1 MNVDVQLFSC
11 AKVSV
16 INAVPL
22 ILLSSLS
29 HKERAGDDISC
40 HPFPHMDHMRVHQQ
54 EALRWDL
61 GGGWERRRII
71 LW

>member
-54 EALRWDL
+54 EALR
-61 GGGWERRRII
+61 
-71 LW
+71 